1 MKKTAIIIFIFV
13 LLFPTISFADES
25 DVVLGLKWD
34 DSQETAISKI
44 KNKLVNITKEN
55 GISPNTINI
64 NAEKI
69 ISDNEKVRVSFG
81 FKKDKLYSVDFSF
94 NCSAKSEYVA
104 FSFVQSFCEK
114 FFERNIEL
122 QGKYKKIKDIT
133 GRLVQEKNYISKDTF
148 IYIKYGTSK
157 FENSGPQKD
166 AICLVIFTKTSDEID
181 KTFF

>member
-1 MKKTAIIIFIFV
+1 MKKAAIIIFIFV
-13 LLFPTISFADES
+13 LLSPTISFADES

-34 DSQETAISKI
+34 DSQETVISKI

-55 GISPNTINI
+55 GFSPNTINI

-69 ISDNEKVRVSFG
+69 ISNAEKVRVSFG
-81 FKKDKLYSVDFSF
+81 FKKDKLYFVDFYF
-94 NCSAKSEYVA
+94 NCAAKTEYGA
-104 FSFVQSFCEK
+104 FFFAQRFCEK

-133 GRLVQEKNYISKDTF
+133 GRLVQEKDYISKDTF
-148 IYIKYGTSK
+148 VHIKYGTDK
-157 FENSGPQKD
+157 WENSDPQKK
-166 AICLVIFTKTSDEID
+166 AMCIVMFAKTNDEID